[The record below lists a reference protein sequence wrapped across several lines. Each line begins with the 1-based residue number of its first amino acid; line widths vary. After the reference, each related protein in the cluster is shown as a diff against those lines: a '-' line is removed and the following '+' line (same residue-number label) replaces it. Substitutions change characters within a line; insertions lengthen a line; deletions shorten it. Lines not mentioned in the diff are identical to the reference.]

1 MKNIKHYF
9 AGANTGIGFSNFFD
23 YINDKEKD
31 GYEYVIKG
39 GPGTGK
45 STFMRKIGE
54 YFIKKGE
61 PVEYFYCSSDF
72 DSLDGVRL
80 ADRNICVVDGT
91 APHVIEANVPAV
103 VDKIINVG
111 EHISDDIAKNKTE
124 ITKLIADTKTLFD
137 IAYGFIS
144 IAATALK
151 LSLALTENK
160 DFDAEAK
167 AKEYIL
173 NARVGVTD
181 APASIRKLYI
191 STINEN
197 GLNSIANKNNYK
209 KVIKVIGSESE
220 SAKIMEEIK
229 KVLIEDGHTITVSQN
244 PLVGSV
250 LDFVE
255 IPALNILF
263 VRDGS
268 VINGENKDI
277 LEFCVDTVKT
287 YTGKAGA
294 SLLKAKQVHRKLEE
308 YYVKNVNFEKLDA
321 LCKKV
326 IAEIEE
332 RIKNN

>member
-45 STFMRKIGE
+45 STFMKKIGE

-103 VDKIINVG
+103 ADKIINVG

-124 ITKLIADTKTLFD
+124 ITQLIADTKTLFD

-151 LSLALTENK
+151 LSLALTESK

-181 APASIRKLYI
+181 APARVRKLYI

-197 GLNSIANKNNYK
+197 
-209 KVIKVIGSESE
+209 
-220 SAKIMEEIK
+220 
-229 KVLIEDGHTITVSQN
+229 
-244 PLVGSV
+244 
-250 LDFVE
+250 
-255 IPALNILF
+255 
-263 VRDGS
+263 
-268 VINGENKDI
+268 
-277 LEFCVDTVKT
+277 
-287 YTGKAGA
+287 
-294 SLLKAKQVHRKLEE
+294 
-308 YYVKNVNFEKLDA
+308 
-321 LCKKV
+321 
-326 IAEIEE
+326 
-332 RIKNN
+332 